1 MLKNDYETVTYKILQ
16 YFKECHDNIVRIDPE
31 QLQKIMNNVGSEKFI
46 NVLKDLIE
54 KGYVDERAFNIDF
67 QNHMTVNILETS
79 PITDDGLRYLSENSD
94 MTRLYRLLKEVRDW
108 LPL

>member
-1 MLKNDYETVTYKILQ
+1 
-16 YFKECHDNIVRIDPE
+16 
-31 QLQKIMNNVGSEKFI
+31 MNNVGSEKFI

-79 PITDDGLRYLSENSD
+79 PITDDGLLFIRKL
-94 MTRLYRLLKEVRDW
+94 
-108 LPL
+108 